1 MSLTSLKT
9 VQMEEVWK
17 EIKDYPMYEISSLGR
32 VRSYCSKSHGER
44 RRVDIPKILSNKID
58 RIGYSFIHLNNE
70 KGRRPLRIHRLV
82 AEAFIPNPNSYPE
95 VNHID
100 ENKQNNCISNLE
112 WCTRL
117 QNVRHSKVWE
127 SVKREV
133 NQYDSEHNLIKT
145 WYSMSEAARTLKVA
159 PQSIFRAIQ
168 KHGKSVGY
176 YWCYA

>member
-1 MSLTSLKT
+1 MKK
-9 VQMEEVWK
+9 EIWK
-17 EIKDYPMYEISSLGR
+17 EIEGFEGLYQISNWGRVKSLGR
-32 VRSYCSKSHGER
+32 W
-44 RRVDIPKILSNKID
+44 ID
-58 RIGYSFIHLNNE
+58 RKSKGKCWKEERILKPIPTEKDSYVRVNLCKDKKKKLYS
-70 KGRRPLRIHRLV
+70 IHRLV
-82 AEAFIPNPNSYPE
+82 AQAFIPNPNNLPQ
-95 VNHID
+95 VNHKD

-112 WCTRL
+112 WCIRL
-117 QNVRHSKVWE
+117 QNIRHSKVLE